1 MLNLFNESSNS
12 KFVKKWNIVNDQS
25 SANYSAGNEII
36 QNREVLRSTLCDY
49 NDAYILVKVITF
61 IGHNMSSTS
70 IQNLSTIH

>member
-36 QNREVLRSTLCDY
+36 
-49 NDAYILVKVITF
+49 
-61 IGHNMSSTS
+61 
-70 IQNLSTIH
+70 